1 MKDDKDTTP
10 NHQMVFRA
18 GAPATT
24 VERCPQKLRNSV
36 VDKLQQIAIQ

>member
-1 MKDDKDTTP
+1 MKDKDTTP

-18 GAPATT
+18 GALATI

-36 VDKLQQIAIQ
+36 VDKLRQIVVQ